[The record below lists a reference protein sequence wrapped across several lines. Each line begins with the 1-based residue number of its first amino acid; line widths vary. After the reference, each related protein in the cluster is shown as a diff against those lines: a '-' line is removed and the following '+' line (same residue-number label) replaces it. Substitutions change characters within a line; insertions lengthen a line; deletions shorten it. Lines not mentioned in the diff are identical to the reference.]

1 VERHF
6 HRWDRR
12 QREHHQHD
20 PDHLVHD
27 STGNGLDPHGG
38 YIRDVHYGDF
48 DLDRNLWGNAGTEI
62 NGAASLVG
70 LDASTGAVDINTAN
84 FFFGQTVQAEPGKGN
99 DIFILDLGGLDA
111 ITVKPIDDSRA
122 LIGDFSL
129 SISDTAWGTLLKST
143 ANLDGLL
150 NPFDNSPW
158 NDGSPVTD
166 VGFNGLAFD
175 LSDFVGTGTL
185 SGVAG
190 IQIFGGGTFDP
201 VVVGFAV
208 PEPTSALL
216 LATGLAGLALRRRL
230 AA

>member
-99 DIFILDLGGLDA
+99 
-111 ITVKPIDDSRA
+111 V
-122 LIGDFSL
+122 GDFSL